1 MGTQQ
6 IRKEARILAE
16 IMMARKIGAMIEL
29 DAQRRPAYSLTP
41 STVAY
46 RLRLKDETPVAKV
59 YNLQLDFAS
68 RITRHRAMNGIM
80 ADTFVRVDI
89 NEQVVEVNR
98 LEPESIDFT
107 AVQWNARPNTALC
120 GVAYHFGRAF
130 PLLWK
135 LDDSD
140 QPHALV
146 AGTTGSGK
154 TNELMTIILSLSL
167 HNSPV
172 DLRFSLI
179 DMKRDRDLQVIS
191 HLPHLAGVARDEE
204 TSLHLLRNFH
214 AEMNQRELGKEPTNW
229 RHVLVI
235 DELATLLDSSIKEVR
250 NESMRLIEDIA
261 RKCRSSN
268 MNLLLCTQT
277 PKAELLGGQL
287 RNLLA
292 LRLVGAVTSNH
303 ESDAAVGIVRAGAEM
318 LPGKGA
324 MIYRLGRTVKRFQ
337 APLVTTPMGIVR
349 SIVRGCERRGYNVQ
363 RVPVQPVVSNAIPA
377 ALIPVFNEYGNPDG
391 TFKYKGLAKA
401 MQALHGNDAPTG
413 GELYIAEA
421 SRIKEWLKEWSKS
434 TSESTSQTT
443 SESTSLTTS
452 HERKASV
459 KKRSSSLSK
468 PFSFRG
474 VATNVKPL

>member
-1 MGTQQ
+1 MDTQQ

-16 IMMARKIGAMIEL
+16 IMMSRKIGAMVEL
-29 DAQRRPAYSLTP
+29 DSQRRPAYTITP
-41 STVAY
+41 STVVY

-89 NEQVVEVNR
+89 NEQTVEVNR
-98 LEPESIDFT
+98 VEPESMDF
-107 AVQWNARPNTALC
+107 ASVQWNARPNTALC
-120 GVAYHFGRAF
+120 GVAYHFGKAF
-130 PLLWK
+130 PLLWR

-154 TNELMTIILSLSL
+154 TNELMTIILSLAL

-179 DMKRDRDLQVIS
+179 DMKRDRDLQVIN
-191 HLPHLAGVARDEE
+191 HLPHLAAVASDEE
-204 TSLHLLRNFH
+204 TSLHLLHNFH
-214 AEMNQRELGKEPTNW
+214 AEMNRREMGKESINW

-235 DELATLLDSSIKEVR
+235 DELATLLDSSIKDVR

-337 APLVTTPMGIVR
+337 APLVATPMGIVHK
-349 SIVRGCERRGYNVQ
+349 IQ
-363 RVPVQPVVSNAIPA
+363 RKWSDAPLLHRPAPVAPSLHHPAPVQEQCQPYTSEAPSKPVAPVRTGARFPLVDKRPLTASEAAEVRQMAQTMSKNELCNQVYGSKSSRYMEWINA
-377 ALIPVFNEYGNPDG
+377 ALTVKPEAKPV
-391 TFKYKGLAKA
+391 
-401 MQALHGNDAPTG
+401 
-413 GELYIAEA
+413 
-421 SRIKEWLKEWSKS
+421 
-434 TSESTSQTT
+434 
-443 SESTSLTTS
+443 
-452 HERKASV
+452 
-459 KKRSSSLSK
+459 K
-468 PFSFRG
+468 PFGFYAI
-474 VATNVKPL
+474 VNPIKPS